1 MAYKGEKKI
10 ASLTAYSSP
19 FARLLDEHLDMILI
33 GDSTAMVGYDMPST
47 LAITLEQMAAHAAAV
62 VRSTRRACIIVDM
75 PFGTYQE
82 SPQQAFQNAARML
95 ALSGVDG
102 VKMEGGAALAPTT
115 RFLVE
120 RGIPVLAHGGLMPEY
135 VNTIGCCTAMGLT
148 CERA

>member
-10 ASLTAYSSP
+10 ASLTAYSAP
-19 FARLLDEHLDMILI
+19 FARLLDQHLDMILI

-47 LAITLEQMAAHAAAV
+47 LAITLEQMAAHSAAV
-62 VRSTRRACIIVDM
+62 VRSTQRACIIADM

-102 VKMEGGAALAPTT
+102 IKMEGGSALAPTT
-115 RFLVE
+115 RFRVD
-120 RGIPVLAHGGLMPEY
+120 RGIPVRAPGGWVPRD
-135 VNTIGCCTAMGLT
+135 V
-148 CERA
+148 